1 MKRRVSRGRKQ
12 KRLATGG
19 FEVRQ
24 RERMTK
30 DNVCSHSLS
39 KAGCRRKSLSVYVL
53 RIKLI

>member
-24 RERMTK
+24 RERMAK

-39 KAGCRRKSLSVYVL
+39 RAGCRRKSLSVYVL